1 MSPGKRKRLPPE
13 ERKNQLLK
21 SALDLFCEQGVD
33 GTTMHQLAEH
43 AGVSYGLFYHYFHS
57 KDEVLAT
64 AVRQS
69 SVFPQIQKFLSQ
81 HDRPVRELLIEL
93 SSFYM
98 EAMEERRDIVWLLFS
113 ESRKRPTLAQ
123 NLGEL
128 ATDFRASLS
137 DYLQARI
144 PHGEVRPDIINLDV
158 ATRLVWSY
166 LFIRFLWI
174 EDEPDVELHMAILLD
189 GLCP

>member
-13 ERKNQLLK
+13 ERKDQLLK

-64 AVRQS
+64 AVRQT

-81 HDRPVRELLIEL
+81 HDKPVRELLIEL
-93 SSFYM
+93 CSYYG
-98 EAMEERRDIVWLLFS
+98 AKTGHR
-113 ESRKRPTLAQ
+113 LASVQ
-123 NLGEL
+123 RVPEKARSCSKTG
-128 ATDFRASLS
+128 RASRRLS
-137 DYLQARI
+137 GRSEPLSSSQDSPRGGA
-144 PHGEVRPDIINLDV
+144 HGYRSRRGHPTHLELSLHAISLD
-158 ATRLVWSY
+158 
-166 LFIRFLWI
+166 
-174 EDEPDVELHMAILLD
+174 
-189 GLCP
+189 